1 MLLDNLFVMSQYL
14 TPQHALSRTIGK
26 LADSQNPLIKDTFIN
41 WFAQRYQVNLSE
53 ALRENTSDYKSFNDF
68 FTRELKPGA
77 RPIAEGEDILACPV
91 DGAVSQLGNIE
102 YGQIFQAKGHS
113 FSVIDLLGGDMER
126 AKPFMGGKFATIYLS
141 PKDYHRI
148 HMPLEGTLREMIYVP
163 GKLFS
168 VNPLTTENVPGLF
181 ARNERLVA
189 IFDTALGPVAM
200 VLVGAMIVAAIETV
214 WAGQVAPPARTL
226 KTTRYD
232 SPSNI
237 TLAKG
242 EEMGLFK
249 LGSTVVMAFPPD
261 SIEWDEAL
269 APAGSVRLGQPL
281 AKRIKKA

>member
-1 MLLDNLFVMSQYL
+1 MPFDNLFVMSQYL
-14 TPQHALSRTIGK
+14 TPQHALSRVIGK

-41 WFAQRYQVNLSE
+41 WFAGRYGVNLSE
-53 ALRENTSDYKSFNDF
+53 AQRETAGEYKSFNDF

-77 RPIAEGEDILACPV
+77 RTIAEGDDVLACPV

-148 HMPLEGTLREMIYVP
+148 HMPLTGTLREMVYVP

-181 ARNERLVA
+181 ARHERLVA
-189 IFDTALGPVAM
+189 IFDTELGPVAM
-200 VLVGAMIVAAIETV
+200 VLVGAMIVAAIETI

-232 SPSNI
+232 TPSGI
-237 TLAKG
+237 TIGKG
-242 EEMGLFK
+242 EEMGRFK
-249 LGSTVVMAFPPD
+249 LGSTVVMAFPPNT
-261 SIEWDEAL
+261 IEWDSAL
-269 APAGSVRLGQPL
+269 VPAGGVRLGQPL
-281 AKRIKKA
+281 AKRV